1 MVNTTF
7 PELKETKVLD
17 LPPASLET
25 LQRMREDSCS
35 SSSYAF
41 KLQPQQRFLRRV
53 LSPDSP
59 TQNLLLV
66 HGVGVGKTCS
76 AIQIAEEYILRPE
89 FQDKKV
95 LVLAN
100 PSIQENFKTQIFDLS
115 RVSIDSDGFLTSKQ
129 CTGRRYLD
137 ILQRGQKSP
146 IQLSSREQQ
155 ETIRRK
161 ANKIISEFYEFQ
173 GYDQFANIL
182 ERQKLDNTP
191 KDTEAWIH
199 ATFDNRLIIIDEAH
213 NLRENTEGE
222 GSVKLRSEALKSVVK
237 VANGI
242 TLVLL
247 TATPMYDTFEELF
260 EYFNLFLW
268 NARKQ
273 APNTSITAK
282 NFFDASGNF
291 LNPQV
296 ENTFR
301 RLCEEYISFVK
312 GENPFTFPFRLPPPE
327 AIRAKPDRKTD
338 IAGKKITQQIKYLPL
353 TVSTLSDFQASV
365 VQNLKSSAMIDYRTI
380 CVLPE
385 NREIK
390 DVFEKR
396 DNQYFYKTDKFLAPS
411 KVAEYSSKFS
421 LITKILSES
430 EGVAFVYSNIVEL
443 GVQLFAMCLE
453 EHGYEPAIGSK
464 LLGETANEVPAGSK
478 GKYALITS
486 QSSDTE
492 ITRLLTRLRRRE
504 NMNGQDIRVILASPK
519 VSEGVDFRFVRQ
531 IHILDPWFNMS
542 RIEQVIGRGMRV
554 CSHAL
559 LPFEDQNTTVYLHVC
574 RYKNKAQETLDE
586 NIYRTKVEQKG
597 IAIAKVKRVLME
609 SAMDCELEK
618 PVNDL
623 PNEWRN
629 LKVPQRRNQDKQILE
644 LTISQMSSPAF
655 IDDSDLECKITPS
668 TPDPDHVRP
677 LSSILDTKDEIIDKL
692 MTMIQQKPIWTF
704 EDVYTS
710 KEMKQYEP
718 QMVSY
723 IIQSAIE
730 SRSPFRD
737 SYGRT
742 GHLEAKKGLL
752 TFAIHENETLQDKT
766 IQHDSGHAVPIGYEE
781 EKEEE
786 TEEPKEEEYDEEWFD
801 TKFDDYD
808 WPEIAND
815 FSYDVKRWYFVDNVL
830 TPEEKRKLIFETNWN
845 KPPIYAKPLKT
856 EHLYI
861 FGTKDDV
868 YNPKHQKITPIGE
881 ELDEYTA
888 WVEKLKQK
896 FLGQKDLY
904 LAATKEGKL
913 VFNLDEKSVPIKKAE
928 RTKSIGGRA
937 CASYQTGVLKAFLE
951 WLGGEFPAKAK
962 NKPQQCM
969 YLDLMVRKAVLED
982 KKEGLV
988 WYTPEEWKV
997 LSEEKKGLK

>member
-115 RVSIDSDGFLTSKQ
+115 RVSIDPDGFLTSKQ

-237 VANGI
+237 VANGT

-704 EDVYTS
+704 EDVYKS

-781 EKEEE
+781 EKEEK
-786 TEEPKEEEYDEEWFD
+786 EEPKEEEYDEEWFD

-868 YNPKHQKITPIGE
+868 YNLKHQKITPIGE

-928 RTKSIGGRA
+928 RTKGIGGRA

-982 KKEGLV
+982 EKEGLV